1 MMIGR
6 KKQKSEEKLEHKK
19 SFSKAE
25 LRKKKHE
32 KRYAQSV
39 LPYIKLYENGVAEMP
54 DDIYN
59 ATIKLNDINY
69 RMVNEEK
76 REEIF
81 TQWMNFINALTTD
94 GGINLTVHN
103 HLISKKGFS
112 DQICLKHRGD
122 TLDHYRDEINT
133 VLLENVKTGN
143 NNIVSDL
150 YLTFALKEESLE
162 DAYRELNVTLTD
174 VIKRLN
180 ALGCTVNGNRFLDG
194 KDKLQLLN
202 SIMTPNRDLRFSYD
216 CLDGITTKDVI
227 SPDSFDFSAGS
238 QFKIEDRFCK
248 VLFLK
253 NYSTELN
260 DEIITDF
267 AKLQYNFT
275 INVQMKV
282 MDNSEALELVK
293 KQKAAM
299 EMNKT
304 SEQQKAIRCGY
315 DPDMIPDE
323 IKDSLSEAQELLE
336 HIKKRNQRLFLCQF
350 VILLNCESEN
360 ELKEAEKRMRN
371 VAKKHSLELGGIAF
385 LQEQGFQA
393 ALPFCYSRYP
403 LSRTLPT
410 ATASTFIPFS
420 SADLLHM
427 SQYSIYYGVNAASG
441 NLIYCDRSVLLNPNG
456 FIFGKP
462 GSGKS
467 FFVKKEIACKL
478 ISDPN
483 CDCIVLDPE
492 AEYILLANLE
502 GIDGT
507 VVSINNS
514 SDIHMNPL
522 AGDMS
527 EKDFIPN
534 KIEFLQSMTATII
547 GETQMTPVYISL
559 IDRVGRMMYAQYED
573 KLEKAKLDSSCEK
586 PGMPTYTD
594 FYNLM
599 KKQEEKEAKAIAVA
613 IEIYVNGTNNF
624 FAQQSNVDL
633 SNRFIVYETRDLP
646 ATMKALAMQVILET
660 TWQRVIANFKKG
672 RSTYIWIDEFHMFM
686 DSKFGR
692 DSFKKSIKRGRKYN
706 AVTTAITQNVEEILQ
721 YTDTRTMISNSEF
734 IMMLNQSSLDRAEL
748 ESMFNISEEQ
758 SSYLSNG
765 QAGSGLLKF
774 GTSLVPLIDNFPK
787 NTDLYRAMTTKPD
800 ERAVIDQKDTIH
812 V

>member
-1 MMIGR
+1 
-6 KKQKSEEKLEHKK
+6 
-19 SFSKAE
+19 
-25 LRKKKHE
+25 
-32 KRYAQSV
+32 
-39 LPYIKLYENGVAEMP
+39 MP
-54 DDIYN
+54 DGIYN

-69 RMVNEEK
+69 RLVNDEQ

-81 TQWMNFINALTTD
+81 TQWMNFINALTPD
-94 GGINLTVHN
+94 GGINITVHN

-112 DQICLKHRGD
+112 QKVCLSHQGD
-122 TLDHYRDEINT
+122 SLDHYRDEINT
-133 VLLENVKTGN
+133 VLLENIKIGN

-150 YLTFALKEESLE
+150 YLTFALKEESLDE
-162 DAYRELNVTLTD
+162 GYRELNVTLTD
-174 VIKRLN
+174 AIKRLN
-180 ALGCTVNGNRFLDG
+180 ALGCTVHENRFLDG
-194 KDKLQLLN
+194 KARMHLLN
-202 SIMTPNRDLRFSYD
+202 SIMTPNRDLQFSYD
-216 CLDGITTKDVI
+216 HLDGTTTKDII

-238 QFKIEDRFCK
+238 SFRIEDRFCK

-275 INVQMKV
+275 INVHMKV
-282 MDNSEALELVK
+282 MDNAEALELVK

-299 EMNKT
+299 EMNKA
-304 SEQQKAIRCGY
+304 SEQRKAIKAGY
-315 DPDMIPDE
+315 DSDMIPDE
-323 IKDSLSEAQELLE
+323 IVESLEEASELLVN
-336 HIKKRNQRLFLCQF
+336 IRKRNQRLFLCQF
-350 VILLNCESEN
+350 VILLNCESET

-371 VAKKHSLELGGIAF
+371 IAKKHSLELGGISF

-393 ALPFCYSRYP
+393 ALPFCYSKYP

-410 ATASTFIPFS
+410 AAASTFIPFS

-427 SQYSIYYGVNAASG
+427 GTHSIYYGVNAASG
-441 NLIYCDRSVLLNPNG
+441 NLIYCDRTLLLNPNG

-492 AEYILLANLE
+492 AEYTLLADLN

-507 VVSINNS
+507 VVSINNA
-514 SDIHMNPL
+514 SDIHLNPL
-522 AGDMS
+522 AGDMN

-559 IDRVGRMMYAQYED
+559 IDRVGRLMYTQYED
-573 KLEKAKLDSSCEK
+573 QLEKAKIDDFCEK
-586 PGMPTYTD
+586 PAMPTYTD

-599 KKQEEKEAKAIAVA
+599 KQQPEKEAKAMSVA
-613 IEIYVNGTNNF
+613 MEIFVNGTNNF
-624 FAQQSNVDL
+624 FAKQSNIDL

-646 ATMKALAMQVILET
+646 ATMKALSMQVILES
-660 TWQRVIANFKKG
+660 TWQRVISNFKKG
-672 RSTYIWIDEFHMFM
+672 RMTYIWIDEFHLFLA
-686 DSKFGR
+686 SKFGR
-692 DSFKKSIKRGRKYN
+692 DYIKKFIKRCRKYN
-706 AVTTAITQNVEEILQ
+706 AVATAVTQNIEEILE

-734 IMMLNQSSLDRAEL
+734 IMMLNQSPLDRIEL
-748 ESMFNISEEQ
+748 ENMFNISEEQ
-758 SSYLSNG
+758 SSYISNG

-774 GTSLVPLIDNFPK
+774 GGSLVPLIDNFPQD
-787 NTDLYRAMTTKPD
+787 TDLYRAMTTKPS
-800 ERAVIDQKDTIH
+800 ERVVIDKKEVKD